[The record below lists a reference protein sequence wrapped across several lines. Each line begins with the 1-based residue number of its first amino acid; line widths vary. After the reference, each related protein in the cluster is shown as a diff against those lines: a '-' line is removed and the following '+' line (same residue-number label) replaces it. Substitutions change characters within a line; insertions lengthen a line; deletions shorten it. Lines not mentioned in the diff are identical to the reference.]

1 MREALAFMAEG
12 KLVPDTTV
20 WNVVRE
26 RSTCLHCGG
35 GFLLDGF
42 PRMLAQAEALHDLL
56 QKEAIALSGVL
67 SYEMPLEEI
76 VARLS
81 GRRTC
86 QQCNAV
92 FHVVHQPP
100 LAEGVCNR
108 CGGSLSQRHD
118 DRAESIKVRMKAY
131 QDSTAPL
138 IEFYD
143 ARRLLV
149 RVPASG
155 SPAQILEHSLTL
167 LKAPAPLS
175 FLGTA
180 FPD

>member
-1 MREALAFMAEG
+1 MREALAFMADG

-20 WNVVRE
+20 WNLVRE
-26 RSTCLHCGG
+26 RSACFHCVG

-42 PRMLAQAEALHDLL
+42 PRTLAQAAALQDLL
-56 QKEAIALSGVL
+56 QSEGIALSAVL

-86 QQCNAV
+86 PQCKAV

-100 LAEGVCNR
+100 HIDGSCDR
-108 CGGSLSQRHD
+108 CGGSLVQRHD
-118 DRAESIKVRMKAY
+118 DRAESVTVRMKAY
-131 QDSTAPL
+131 EESTAPL
-138 IEFYD
+138 IRFYD
-143 ARRLLV
+143 VRRLLV

-155 SPAQILEHSLTL
+155 SPAQILDRSLVL
-167 LKAPAPLS
+167 LKRTAPPS
-175 FLGTA
+175 S
-180 FPD
+180 